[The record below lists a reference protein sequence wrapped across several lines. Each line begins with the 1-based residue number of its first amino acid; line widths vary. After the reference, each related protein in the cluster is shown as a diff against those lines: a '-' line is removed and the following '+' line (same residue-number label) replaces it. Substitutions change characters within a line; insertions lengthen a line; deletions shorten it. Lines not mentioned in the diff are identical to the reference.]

1 MAVLEYRRTKEF
13 SQEQLAA
20 LFDSVGWSSAAYP
33 DKLQAALR
41 GSTRVVS
48 AWDGD
53 RLAGLIRGLDDG
65 AWQAVIDCL
74 LVDPAYQGRGV
85 GSTLLEMLLE
95 EYRDFLYVS
104 VTPEEKKNVSFYE
117 QRGFSVMEEG
127 IPLQR
132 RGRWD

>member
-1 MAVLEYRRTKEF
+1 MTVVEYRRTKAF
-13 SQEQLAA
+13 SGEELAA
-20 LFDSVGWSSAAYP
+20 LFRSVGWFSAAYP
-33 DKLQAALR
+33 DQLQTAMR
-41 GSTRVVS
+41 NSGHVIS

-53 RLAGLIRGLDDG
+53 RLVGLIRGMDDG

-74 LVDPAYQGRGV
+74 LVDPAYQGRGIA
-85 GSTLLEMLLE
+85 STLLETLME